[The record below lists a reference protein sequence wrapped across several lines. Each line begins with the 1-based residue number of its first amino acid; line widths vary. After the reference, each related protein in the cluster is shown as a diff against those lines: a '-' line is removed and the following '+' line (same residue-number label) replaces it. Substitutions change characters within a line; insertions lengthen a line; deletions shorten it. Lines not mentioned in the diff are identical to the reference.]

1 MAAAWEHPLK
11 ILPELARIGHGI
23 GRADCR
29 NTGRILKTAVPDYGL
44 GTVRSKQSFAAR
56 PSAFSGRQANPE
68 IPRTTFPNSLQRMI
82 AHVAE

>member
-29 NTGRILKTAVPDYGL
+29 KTGRILKTAVPDFGL
-44 GTVRSKQSFAAR
+44 GTGRS
-56 PSAFSGRQANPE
+56 
-68 IPRTTFPNSLQRMI
+68 
-82 AHVAE
+82 